1 MKTVYLTGGTG
12 FLGSHFIRNHLS
24 TRAYDA
30 QCFVR
35 GTDDGACTQRLKQ
48 TVLEVNASYPGKTAL
63 HLDGVTAI
71 RSDITLPH
79 LGLSEEWLNMARRK
93 PAGSTF
99 FHFASSLNFEEKNK
113 DLIYHHNIN
122 GLRHAVDRSLGVE
135 MWDGFFYISTAYTVG
150 IHEGHVAERLHSPAA
165 FNNYYEE
172 TKCAAEHLITELC
185 RATGLR
191 LVIVRPSVV
200 IGPSR
205 SCKTGGSTTGLYGL
219 IREMHRLKPL
229 LKKVHIPITAYGNP
243 EAGVN
248 LIPVDYVCHDIFRLF
263 EDPGARSGLHH
274 ATAGNNVNIAALV
287 ELIKRHLGLPN
298 VTVERSERFDS
309 NRASAIER
317 LLARTTAF
325 YDSIT
330 RATKHFEKRA
340 EKAKWFL
347 GADEVER
354 YVIEA
359 VRVFEPVESQ
369 PPDQAETAV
378 SGDRA
383 GLSVYGARKLAA
395 ESAAFVNAAGE
406 PV

>member
-12 FLGSHFIRNHLS
+12 FLGSHFIRNYLS
-24 TRAYDA
+24 TWDYDVH
-30 QCFVR
+30 CFVR
-35 GTDDGACTQRLKQ
+35 GDSDGLCTQRLKQ
-48 TVLEVNASYPGKTAL
+48 TVLAVNASYPGKTTPN
-63 HLDGVTAI
+63 LDGLTAI
-71 RSDITLPH
+71 RSDITLPN
-79 LGLSEEWLNMARRK
+79 LGLSEEWLDTARRG

-113 DLIYHHNIN
+113 VAIYDHNIN
-122 GLRHAVDRSLGVE
+122 GLRHAVDVASVLRC
-135 MWDGFFYISTAYTVG
+135 DAFFYISTAYTVG

-185 RATGLR
+185 GARGLR
-191 LVIVRPSVV
+191 LTIVRPSVV
-200 IGPSR
+200 IGPSK
-205 SCKTGGSTTGLYGL
+205 SCTTGGSKTGLYGL
-219 IREMHRLKPL
+219 IREMHRLKPH
-229 LKKVHIPITAYGNP
+229 LKRVHVPVTAYGNP
-243 EAGVN
+243 DAGVN

-263 EDPGARSGLHH
+263 DDPGVRNGLHH
-274 ATAGNNVNIAALV
+274 ATADNNVNIAALV

-309 NRASAIER
+309 ERAPAIER

-330 RATKHFEKRA
+330 RATKHFEKTA
-340 EKAKWFL
+340 GAKWVL
-347 GADEVER
+347 GMDEVER

-359 VRVFEPVESQ
+359 VRAFEPVGSQ
-369 PPDQAETAV
+369 TPDDEAIAMA
-378 SGDRA
+378 GDSA
-383 GLSVYGARKLAA
+383 DLSVYAAGNMAA
-395 ESAAFVNAAGE
+395 ETGVFRNAAGD